1 MADIPVSL
9 FRLDSTLNDDTDDE
23 NDGDEKSLYLE
34 PYGQMDPAVRD
45 TILKLAKAQS
55 ALWSAV
61 SILLVSDTKVQ

>member
-9 FRLDSTLNDDTDDE
+9 FRLDSTLNDDTNEE

>member
-9 FRLDSTLNDDTDDE
+9 FRLDSTLNDDTNDE

>member
-55 ALWSAV
+55 AL
-61 SILLVSDTKVQ
+61 